1 MNEALFWWEL
11 AGTFLA
17 FVTMGGNMFL
27 ALHGNPEVRDAI
39 NLAKATV
46 AKQDQRFEQVTSIL
60 EGAIKQGPSA

>member
-1 MNEALFWWEL
+1 
-11 AGTFLA
+11 
-17 FVTMGGNMFL
+17 MGGNMFL

>member
-1 MNEALFWWEL
+1 
-11 AGTFLA
+11 
-17 FVTMGGNMFL
+17 MFL